1 MCSYKGALWSQ
12 FVNDTDVVATPIY
25 QLDKSCWVLKLDSA
39 HPTSFELQ
47 FDGEIHYVGV
57 IEVMNNGNLISVSE
71 ANWKFR
77 HKTDRLEQWCQVQHS
92 ETLSINM
99 NYYFSDDALVI
110 EYLARNSVPTRLDI
124 RHEIQH
130 LPRPIDKEAL
140 PKPHFPWQHRRDGL
154 PSDFL
159 SKTEKTD
166 FFREAFS
173 AKQWIILDKL

>member
-1 MCSYKGALWSQ
+1 M
-12 FVNDTDVVATPIY
+12 NDTDVVATPIY

-47 FDGEIHYVGV
+47 YDGETYYVGV

-71 ANWKFR
+71 ANWNFR

-99 NYYFSDDALVI
+99 NYYFSGDALVI

-130 LPRPIDKEAL
+130 LPGGVDKEAPRRPQSPL
-140 PKPHFPWQHRRDGL
+140 EHRTEAL
-154 PSDFL
+154 ASDFL